1 MIPKKALE
9 WVVLRPLEPS
19 QPVETLANWVGKAH
33 SEGSPSQHP
42 WMPKRLAGGGR
53 DCNGSYIPSAPFNND
68 TVLLW
73 CPALFPQTFP
83 VVELLTPI
91 LAGCLFTAN
100 NCLSLCPLSKP
111 HVPAPSPSPHQQAT
125 AQAGACRAA
134 EWNIHVGLNLSYLSQ
149 TSCCAFLQAPEAPL
163 LSQLICPMV
172 RGLP

>member
-1 MIPKKALE
+1 MEAQASSTGIPGAWL
-9 WVVLRPLEPS
+9 WTSSLPSLQAFFIATAVLYP
-19 QPVETLANWVGKAH
+19 G
-33 SEGSPSQHP
+33 
-42 WMPKRLAGGGR
+42 
-53 DCNGSYIPSAPFNND
+53 
-68 TVLLW
+68 
-73 CPALFPQTFP
+73 LF
-83 VVELLTPI
+83 
-91 LAGCLFTAN
+91 
-100 NCLSLCPLSKP
+100 SKP